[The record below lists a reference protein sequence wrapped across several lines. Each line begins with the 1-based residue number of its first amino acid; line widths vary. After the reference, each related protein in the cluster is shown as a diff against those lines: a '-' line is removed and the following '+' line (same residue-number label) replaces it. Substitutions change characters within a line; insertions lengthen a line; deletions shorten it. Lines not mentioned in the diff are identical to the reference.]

1 MLADLR
7 RALRA
12 LRRAPGFFA
21 AGVWPVAA
29 PAPTPDPATAAALA
43 RFRGA
48 YVAAVRG
55 GAPDT
60 ILGADAEDVRLMP
73 EFQKTVMGRAH
84 AAAYHRAVAGG
95 FAVGGYVRFL
105 AAHAKELPVFET
117 LDIRTDR
124 IDDLG
129 RYVIEY
135 ASHIAGFRVGDQ
147 SGVTTGK
154 NTVIS
159 RREPGG
165 ALRGFRGMAT
175 YD

>member
-1 MLADLR
+1 
-7 RALRA
+7 
-12 LRRAPGFFA
+12 
-21 AGVWPVAA
+21 
-29 PAPTPDPATAAALA
+29 
-43 RFRGA
+43 
-48 YVAAVRG
+48 VRG
-55 GAPDT
+55 GAPDA

-129 RYVIEY
+129 RYVKLQSERDGSPPRGWPPPTTAPRAYTCANRCTAIDS
-135 ASHIAGFRVGDQ
+135 AMWPVGM
-147 SGVTTGK
+147 SL
-154 NTVIS
+154 
-159 RREPGG
+159 P
-165 ALRGFRGMAT
+165 
-175 YD
+175 